1 MNTPSLEL
9 PQPKI
14 KEPLSFRPV
23 KRSQGENKKTQ
34 YLDAVLKPSFLKAY
48 LWHLQLLVF

>member
-9 PQPKI
+9 PQPTI
-14 KEPLSFRPV
+14 NEPLSFRPV
-23 KRSQGENKKTQ
+23 KRSRDEKKKNQ

-48 LWHLQLLVF
+48 FKKKK

>member
-14 KEPLSFRPV
+14 TDPLSFRPV
-23 KRSQGENKKTQ
+23 KRNEQEKKHKQ
-34 YLDAVLKPSFLKAY
+34 YLDAILKSSFIKTY
-48 LWHLQLLVF
+48 FKKKK

>member
-23 KRSQGENKKTQ
+23 KRSQEENKKRQ

-48 LWHLQLLVF
+48 FKKKKIEK